1 MFVITCA
8 QRNATWW
15 PMNKKIDGFKSA
27 IEMLQG
33 LDLGAQQS
41 LLAEIA
47 RKDPEMAVKLKQ
59 NLVTFDDLQFITVS
73 MMKRLLQDIDLDVL
87 GLALR
92 GASRELSDHLLA
104 MFSTNMRR
112 DVEDILKGKPRPLSE
127 VMEAQKKIMDVVL
140 KLRERGEIVLSKDKS
155 EKMV

>member
-1 MFVITCA
+1 
-8 QRNATWW
+8 
-15 PMNKKIDGFKSA
+15 MNKKIDGFKQA

-41 LLAEIA
+41 LIAEIA
-47 RKDPEMAVKLKQ
+47 RKDPEMAIKLKQ
-59 NLVTFDDLQFITVS
+59 NLVTFDDLQYLTVT

-92 GASRELSDHLLA
+92 GASKELSEHLLN

-112 DVEDILKGKPRPLSE
+112 DIEDILKGKPRPLSE
-127 VMEAQKKIMDVVL
+127 VLEAQKKIMDLVH
-140 KLRERGEIVLSKDKS
+140 KLRERGEIVLSKEKS
-155 EKMV
+155 EKYV

>member
-1 MFVITCA
+1 
-8 QRNATWW
+8 
-15 PMNKKIDGFKSA
+15 MNKKVDGFKQA

-47 RKDPEMAVKLKQ
+47 RKDPEMAVKLRQ
-59 NLVTFDDLQFITVS
+59 SLVTFDDLQYLTVT
-73 MMKRLLQDIDLDVL
+73 MMKRLLQEIDLDTL

-92 GASRELSDHLLA
+92 GASKELTEHLMS
-104 MFSTNMRR
+104 MFSTGMQR
-112 DVEDILKGKPRPLSE
+112 DINDILKGRPRPINE

-140 KLRERGEIVLSKDKS
+140 VLKEKGEIILSKEKS
-155 EKMV
+155 ERYV

>member
-1 MFVITCA
+1 
-8 QRNATWW
+8 
-15 PMNKKIDGFKSA
+15 MNKKIDGLKQA

-33 LDLGAQQS
+33 LDLAAQQS

-47 RKDPEMAVKLKQ
+47 RKDPEMAIKLKQ
-59 NLVTFDDLQFITVS
+59 NLVTFDDLQYLTVS

-92 GASRELSDHLLA
+92 GASKELSEHLLN

-112 DVEDILKGKPRPLSE
+112 DVEDILNGKPRPLSD
-127 VMEAQKKIMDVVL
+127 VLEAQKKIMDLVH
-140 KLRERGEIVLSKDKS
+140 KLRERGEIVLSKEKS
-155 EKMV
+155 EKYV